1 MTPYLPVGRVEKNN
15 DGTYKLNFDYPKS
28 IGYIAPFLGNFAVYV
43 KALAYISRLGKEGIP
58 RAAEYAV
65 LNANYLRKKMD
76 SFLHVP
82 FDRMCMHEFVSS
94 PPEGIKAL
102 DVAKALLEYGIHAP
116 TIYFP
121 LIVHECLMF
130 EPTETENKDTL
141 DNLVAL
147 MEEFIKKGQQ
157 DAGFLQQ
164 MPLTTPLRRLDETF
178 AARSMILK
186 QEE

>member
-1 MTPYLPVGRVEKNN
+1 
-15 DGTYKLNFDYPKS
+15 
-28 IGYIAPFLGNFAVYV
+28 
-43 KALAYISRLGKEGIP
+43 
-58 RAAEYAV
+58 
-65 LNANYLRKKMD
+65 
-76 SFLHVP
+76 
-82 FDRMCMHEFVSS
+82 MHEFVSS

-141 DNLVAL
+141 DNLVTL